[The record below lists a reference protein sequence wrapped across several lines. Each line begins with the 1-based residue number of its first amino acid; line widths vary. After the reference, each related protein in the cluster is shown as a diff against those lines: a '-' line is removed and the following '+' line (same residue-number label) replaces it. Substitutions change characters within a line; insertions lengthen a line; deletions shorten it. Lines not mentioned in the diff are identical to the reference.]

1 MGSSSRAST
10 TTAQTTTQ
18 VSRNLNLQDTEGVT
32 IGEAG
37 GNVTV
42 VSTDHNAF
50 ADASALARNAV
61 DVAESIGLEA
71 LDLSLQQIREVSG
84 TLLDLSTGAIS
95 EIGNIAGSALTF
107 GDRAFGTVE
116 KALGSVSGAYQDAA
130 AYQKAALSEVA
141 LTNERAIDALRDTQ
155 TGALATV
162 TNVFRDAFLT
172 NERAV
177 DALKDTQTGALSTVT
192 SVFRD
197 AFIGITSFVENLQ
210 GKAQEQLGDTVTAL
224 NAIAVEQNKSTD
236 QRLQEST
243 EKMLKYTLIGF
254 GVLVVGFI
262 GVSLLRKS

>member
-10 TTAQTTTQ
+10 KTAQTTNQ

-50 ADASALARNAV
+50 ADASDLARRAV
-61 DVAESIGLEA
+61 DAGEA
-71 LDLSLQQIREVSG
+71 LGRDALNLSLQQTREVSG
-84 TLLDLSTGAIS
+84 TLLDLSKGAIS
-95 EIGNIAGSALTF
+95 EVGNIAGTALTF

-116 KALGSVSGAYQDAA
+116 KALGEVSGAYQDAS
-130 AYQKAALSEVA
+130 AYQMQALQEVSA
-141 LTNERAIDALRDTQ
+141 TSDNAISKV
-155 TGALATV
+155 GE
-162 TNVFRDAFLT
+162 FFKDAF
-172 NERAV
+172 
-177 DALKDTQTGALSTVT
+177 TGVT
-192 SVFRD
+192 E
-197 AFIGITSFVENLQ
+197 FVGGLQ
-210 GKAQEQLGDTVTAL
+210 AKAQDQLGDTVTAL

-262 GVSLLRKS
+262 GVQLLRKS

>member
-10 TTAQTTTQ
+10 TTAQTTNQ

-50 ADASALARNAV
+50 ADASDLARRAV
-61 DVAESIGLEA
+61 DAGESIGRDA
-71 LDLSLQQIREVSG
+71 LNLSLQQTREVSG
-84 TLLDLSTGAIS
+84 TLLDLSQGAIS
-95 EIGNIAGSALTF
+95 EVGNIAGSALTF

-116 KALGSVSGAYQDAA
+116 KALGEVSGAYQDAS

-141 LTNERAIDALRDTQ
+141 LTNERA
-155 TGALATV
+155 
-162 TNVFRDAFLT
+162 
-172 NERAV
+172 V
-177 DALKDTQTGALSTVT
+177 DALKDTQTGTLSTVT
-192 SVFRD
+192 NLFRD
-197 AFIGITSFVENLQ
+197 AFTGVTDFVKDLQ
-210 GKAQEQLGDTVTAL
+210 TGAQDQLGETVTAL

-254 GVLVVGFI
+254 GVLVVGFL

>member
-10 TTAQTTTQ
+10 STSQQTNN

-61 DVAESIGLEA
+61 DVAESVGLEA
-71 LDLSLQQIREVSG
+71 LNLSLQQTREVSG
-84 TLLDLSTGAIS
+84 TLLDLSKGAIS
-95 EIGNIAGSALTF
+95 EVGNIAGSALTF

-116 KALGSVSGAYQDAA
+116 KALGEVSGAYQDAS

-141 LTNERAIDALRDTQ
+141 LTNERAVDALKDTQ

-162 TNVFRDAFLT
+162 TNVFRDAF
-172 NERAV
+172 V
-177 DALKDTQTGALSTVT
+177 
-192 SVFRD
+192 
-197 AFIGITSFVENLQ
+197 GITDFVRDLQ
-210 GKAQEQLGDTVTAL
+210 GNAQEQLGETVTAL

-262 GVSLLRKS
+262 GVSVMRKG

>member
-10 TTAQTTTQ
+10 TTAQTTNQ

-50 ADASALARNAV
+50 ADASALARDSV
-61 DVAESIGLEA
+61 GVAEA
-71 LDLSLQQIREVSG
+71 LGRDALNLSLQQTREVSS
-84 TLLDLSTGAIS
+84 TLLDLSKGAIS
-95 EIGNIAGSALTF
+95 EVGNIAGTALTF

-116 KALGSVSGAYQDAA
+116 KALGEVSGAYMDASA
-130 AYQKAALSEVA
+130 FQKAALQEVSASNASA
-141 LTNERAIDALRDTQ
+141 LDAV
-155 TGALATV
+155 GGF
-162 TNVFRDAFLT
+162 FRDAF
-172 NERAV
+172 
-177 DALKDTQTGALSTVT
+177 TGVT
-192 SVFRD
+192 E
-197 AFIGITSFVENLQ
+197 FIGGLQ
-210 GKAQEQLGDTVTAL
+210 TNAQDQLGETVTAL

-262 GVSLLRKS
+262 GVSFLRKS